1 MSDVPPS
8 SIQLNR
14 MKSQFDHLK
23 RMLAHVQG
31 SSHSSESESE
41 SMEVPG
47 QETPPS
53 VESKEDKPEVL
64 LGGNGNSSD
73 VKSPESEK
81 VKPKPRASVLE
92 YKSVSQMYVLGS
104 TAMHRLQEVGR
115 LRFL

>member
-1 MSDVPPS
+1 MSDAPPS
-8 SIQLNR
+8 SILADR
-14 MKSQFDHLK
+14 MKSELDHLR
-23 RMLAHVQG
+23 RMLSQAGG

-41 SMEVPG
+41 SMDVPG

-53 VESKEDKPEVL
+53 VGSKEEKPEVL
-64 LGGNGNSSD
+64 HGGKVKSSE

-81 VKPKPRASVLE
+81 EKPKPRASVLE

-104 TAMHRLQEVGR
+104 TAMHLAREVGR